1 VTSVRLSRIFWIGA
15 AATLVAAALIGV
27 AGLLR
32 SDLTETDG
40 KILLTL
46 LALLVAGGTAVAGLA
61 LVDRGLYAWFGW
73 LTAFVAAVGF
83 AVIAAAT
90 WQDFDDNALTKSAGT
105 AAIALVGVLLAST
118 QLLLHRG
125 RLTAVVVPTWIALFL
140 AVWGTTVRIWAEV
153 EDGGLWKAVGSCWI
167 LGVLGWLLVPVL
179 QRYTSAGADATAVRV
194 LAVLD
199 DVDLVAGRGPVEGV
213 TADSPESG
221 DTKVVCSAT
230 DSSSNVAKAHFTIT
244 VKRS

>member
-1 VTSVRLSRIFWIGA
+1 VTSVRLGRIFWIGA
-15 AATLVAAALIGV
+15 AATLVVAALIGV

-32 SDLTETDG
+32 SDFTETDG

-61 LVDRGLYAWFGW
+61 LVDRERYAWFGW
-73 LTAFVAAVGF
+73 LTALLAAVCF
-83 AVIAAAT
+83 VVIAAAT
-90 WQDFDDNALTKSAGT
+90 WENFDDDALTKSAGT

-125 RLTAVVVPTWIALFL
+125 RLAAVVVPTWIALFF
-140 AVWGTTVRIWAEV
+140 AVWGTTVGIWAEV
-153 EDGGLWKAVGSCWI
+153 DDEGLWKAVGTCWI

-179 QRYTSAGADATAVRV
+179 QRYTSAGATASTVRV

-199 DVDLVAGRGPVEGV
+199 GVELVAARGPVDGV
-213 TADSPESG
+213 TADSPEG
-221 DTKVVCSAT
+221 GERLVLRRRA
-230 DSSSNVAKAHFTIT
+230 
-244 VKRS
+244 